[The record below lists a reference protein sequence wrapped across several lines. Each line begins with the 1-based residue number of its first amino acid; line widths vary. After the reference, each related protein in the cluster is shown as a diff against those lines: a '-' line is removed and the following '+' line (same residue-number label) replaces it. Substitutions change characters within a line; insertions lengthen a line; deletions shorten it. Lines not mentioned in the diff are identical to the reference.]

1 VNLTINILLPFF
13 NILEKINTFFLRI
26 GRQFAWIAILLMVI
40 VILVQVFFRYVLNN
54 ALPWPDEVA
63 RFLMLWMTG
72 LIAPSAYR
80 WGGFVS
86 IDLLERFLPKLIS
99 TLLTL
104 FLLVVSLFVLVIGL
118 ELGFK
123 HINAGW
129 IFNSSSIK
137 IPFHLIGGKPE
148 PIKLAW
154 MYMSLP
160 VGIIFLISVNIELIL
175 RNILTNFTKLDLPE
189 DYDKQKLETHNVSL
203 VSSFVFCIFI
213 NWLYS
218 IFLVL

>member
-1 VNLTINILLPFF
+1 MNFTIKLLLLFF
-13 NILEKINTFFLRI
+13 NFLQNINTFILRI

-40 VILVQVFFRYVLNN
+40 VIIIQVFFRYVLNN

-86 IDLLERFLPKLIS
+86 IDMLQRFLPKTLSNILVFLIFIIS
-99 TLLTL
+99 LTVLL
-104 FLLVVSLFVLVIGL
+104 IGFEMGL
-118 ELGFK
+118 R

-129 IFNSSSIK
+129 IFSSSSIK
-137 IPFHLIGGKPE
+137 IPYSLLGGKTE
-148 PIKLAW
+148 AMKLAW

-160 VGIIFLISVNIELIL
+160 VGIFLLILVNIELIL
-175 RNILTNFTKLDLPE
+175 KTILSTFNSQINFPLDK
-189 DYDKQKLETHNVSL
+189 DKERLEA
-203 VSSFVFCIFI
+203 
-213 NWLYS
+213 
-218 IFLVL
+218 

>member
-1 VNLTINILLPFF
+1 MNLTIKTLLFFF
-13 NILEKINTFFLRI
+13 NLLEKINTFFLRI
-26 GRQFAWIAILLMVI
+26 GRQFAWIAIFLMVV
-40 VILVQVFFRYVLNN
+40 VIIIQVFFRYVLNN
-54 ALPWPDEVA
+54 ALPWPDELA

-86 IDLLERFLPKLIS
+86 IDILERFLPKILS
-99 TLLTL
+99 TLLTIFIL
-104 FLLVVSLFVLVIGL
+104 FVSLCVLVIGF
-118 ELGFK
+118 ELGLK

-137 IPFHLIGGKPE
+137 IPFHLIGGKTE

-160 VGIIFLISVNIELIL
+160 VGIVFLISVNIELIF
-175 RNILTNFTKLDLPE
+175 RKILTNFTKLELPE
-189 DYDKQKLETHNVSL
+189 DFDKQKLEDK
-203 VSSFVFCIFI
+203 
-213 NWLYS
+213 
-218 IFLVL
+218 

>member
-1 VNLTINILLPFF
+1 MNLTIKTLLFFF
-13 NILEKINTFFLRI
+13 NLLEKINTFFLRI
-26 GRQFAWIAILLMVI
+26 GRQFAWIAIFLMVV
-40 VILVQVFFRYVLNN
+40 VIIIQVFFRYVLNN
-54 ALPWPDEVA
+54 ALPWPDELA

-86 IDLLERFLPKLIS
+86 IDILERFLPKLLS
-99 TLLTL
+99 TLLTIFIL
-104 FLLVVSLFVLVIGL
+104 FVSLCVLVIGF
-118 ELGFK
+118 ELGLK

-137 IPFHLIGGKPE
+137 IPFHLIGGKTE

-160 VGIIFLISVNIELIL
+160 VGIVFLISVNIELIF
-175 RNILTNFTKLDLPE
+175 RKILTNFTKLELPE
-189 DYDKQKLETHNVSL
+189 DFDKQKLEAK
-203 VSSFVFCIFI
+203 
-213 NWLYS
+213 
-218 IFLVL
+218 

>member
-1 VNLTINILLPFF
+1 MNLTINILLFFF
-13 NILEKINTFFLRI
+13 NFVEKVNTFFLRI
-26 GRQFAWIAILLMVI
+26 GRQFAWIAIFLMVI
-40 VILVQVFFRYVLNN
+40 VILIQVFFRYILNN

-86 IDLLERFLPKLIS
+86 IDLLERFLPKVIS

-104 FLLVVSLFVLVIGL
+104 FLLAISLIVLIIGL
-118 ELGFK
+118 ELGLK

-137 IPFHLIGGKPE
+137 IPFHLIGGKAE

-160 VGIIFLISVNIELIL
+160 IGIIFLISVNIELIL
-175 RNILTNFTKLDLPE
+175 RNILTNFRKLDLPK
-189 DYDKQKLETHNVSL
+189 DLDKKKLETQ
-203 VSSFVFCIFI
+203 
-213 NWLYS
+213 
-218 IFLVL
+218 

>member
-1 VNLTINILLPFF
+1 MNLTINILLFFF
-13 NILEKINTFFLRI
+13 NFIEKVNTFFLRI
-26 GRQFAWIAILLMVI
+26 GRQFAWIAIFLMVI
-40 VILVQVFFRYVLNN
+40 VILIQVFFRYILNN

-86 IDLLERFLPKLIS
+86 IDLLERFLPKVIS

-104 FLLVVSLFVLVIGL
+104 FLLVISLIVLMIGL
-118 ELGFK
+118 ELGLK

-137 IPFHLIGGKPE
+137 IPFHLIGGKAE

-160 VGIIFLISVNIELIL
+160 IGIIFLISVNIELIL
-175 RNILTNFTKLDLPE
+175 RNILTNFRKLDLPK
-189 DYDKQKLETHNVSL
+189 DLDKQKMETQ
-203 VSSFVFCIFI
+203 
-213 NWLYS
+213 
-218 IFLVL
+218 

>member
-1 VNLTINILLPFF
+1 MNLTINILLSVF

-26 GRQFAWIAILLMVI
+26 GRQFAWIAIFLMVI

-104 FLLVVSLFVLVIGL
+104 FLLIVSLFVLVIGL

-137 IPFHLIGGKPE
+137 IPFNLIGGKAE

-160 VGIIFLISVNIELIL
+160 VGIIFLIAVNIELIL
-175 RNILTNFTKLDLPE
+175 RNILTNFTQLDLPE
-189 DYDKQKLETHNVSL
+189 DYDKQKLETQ
-203 VSSFVFCIFI
+203 
-213 NWLYS
+213 
-218 IFLVL
+218 